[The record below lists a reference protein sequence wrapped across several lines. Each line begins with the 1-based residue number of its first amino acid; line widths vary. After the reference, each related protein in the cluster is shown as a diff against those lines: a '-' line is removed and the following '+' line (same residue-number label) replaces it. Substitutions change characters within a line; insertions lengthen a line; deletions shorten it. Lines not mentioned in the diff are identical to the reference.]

1 MKEFAEYVM
10 KNLIDSPEELNIT
23 EVVGDSTLILEVR
36 LAKKDIGKIVGKKGK
51 TIDAIRTLLH
61 SIASKNHLRV
71 VLQIIE

>member
-1 MKEFAEYVM
+1 MKEFAEYVI

>member
-10 KNLIDSPEELNIT
+10 RNLVDSPEELSIT
-23 EVVGDSTLILEVR
+23 EVSGDSVLILEVR
-36 LAKKDIGKIVGKKGK
+36 LAKKDIGKIIGKQGK

-71 VLQIIE
+71 VLQILE